1 VDASAVTLRLACVL
15 CPLLLALS
23 PSVLAQ
29 TPNDSSKDSAA
40 NSPAAP
46 DSAAVSPL
54 PPCPDSPNCEHVTRA
69 YPLAADSLFNAAT
82 RALTAIGPVS
92 VEANDEKHRARA
104 VYRVALVFKD
114 DVWIAV
120 TPDDGRSH
128 LHIRS
133 ASRVGYSD
141 LGVNARRV
149 RDFFEALDALL
160 AEKGESPDR

>member
-1 VDASAVTLRLACVL
+1 MTLRVVL
-15 CPLLLALS
+15 LLFPLLALS

-29 TPNDSSKDSAA
+29 TSNDSTNGPASNDSAA
-40 NSPAAP
+40 S

-54 PPCPDSPNCEHVTRA
+54 PPCPESPNCEHVTRT
-69 YPLAADSLFNAAT
+69 YPLAADSLFHAAT
-82 RALTAIGPVS
+82 QALTAIDPIS
-92 VEANDEKHRARA
+92 VETEDDELRAQA

-120 TPDDGRSH
+120 TPGDDGSH

-149 RDFFEALDALL
+149 QNFFEALDTILADGDTALDT
-160 AEKGESPDR
+160 GSSR